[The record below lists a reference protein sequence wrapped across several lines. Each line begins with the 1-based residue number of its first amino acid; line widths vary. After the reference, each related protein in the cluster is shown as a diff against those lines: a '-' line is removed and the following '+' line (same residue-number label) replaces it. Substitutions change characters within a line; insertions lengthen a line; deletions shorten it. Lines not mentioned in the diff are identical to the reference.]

1 MEKEDKAIHYDDQAK
16 KTKEEVLNDVL
27 EWLGDN
33 LYNYVK
39 INRDFN
45 EADYDSRLF
54 DDLRKAM
61 EE

>member
-1 MEKEDKAIHYDDQAK
+1 M
-16 KTKEEVLNDVL
+16 LNDML

-33 LYNYVK
+33 LYNYIK

-45 EADYDSRLF
+45 VADYDSRLF